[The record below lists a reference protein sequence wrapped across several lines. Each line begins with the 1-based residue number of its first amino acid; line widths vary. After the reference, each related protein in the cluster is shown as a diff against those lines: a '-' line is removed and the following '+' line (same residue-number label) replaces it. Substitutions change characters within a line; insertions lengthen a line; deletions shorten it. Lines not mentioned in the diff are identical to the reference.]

1 MARRLLMSPIGD
13 HWRRGTHM
21 SAAARNS
28 VAARLPAG
36 VGVGFIAGTS
46 LLLAACGAT
55 FETVTETCDQ
65 PVSGGAWNRLDK
77 CVLESQVQSQLSK
90 EVGQQ
95 VPPITCP
102 DEIDAEVGAT
112 TTCTFT
118 GAEGTFNVTV
128 TVTDVQWGEMTLG
141 DNSPGNFSSG
151 NAEFDLKVADKPN
164 P

>member
-1 MARRLLMSPIGD
+1 MF
-13 HWRRGTHM
+13 T
-21 SAAARNS
+21 AARMS
-28 VAARLPAG
+28 TAAKFPAG
-36 VGVGFIAGTS
+36 VVVGIIAALSLSVAGCDATS
-46 LLLAACGAT
+46 
-55 FETVTETCDQ
+55 ETVTETCDQ
-65 PVSGGAWNRLDK
+65 PASGGAWNRLDK

-102 DEIDAEVGAT
+102 DEIDADVGAT

-128 TVTDVQWGEMTLG
+128 TVTKVQWGETIL
-141 DNSPGNFSSG
+141 DDKSPGNFVSG
-151 NAEFDLKVADKPN
+151 NAEFDLKVADNPN

>member
-1 MARRLLMSPIGD
+1 MP
-13 HWRRGTHM
+13 T
-21 SAAARNS
+21 AAKRS
-28 VAARLPAG
+28 AG
-36 VGVGFIAGTS
+36 VVVGFLAATS
-46 LLLAACGAT
+46 LLLSACSAT
-55 FETVTETCDQ
+55 TQTATETCDQ
-65 PVSGGAWNRLDK
+65 PASGGEWNRLDK

-90 EVGQQ
+90 QVGQQ

-102 DEIDAEVGAT
+102 DEIDAEIGAT

-128 TVTDVQWGEMTLG
+128 TVTRVEWGEMIPDG
-141 DNSPGNFSSG
+141 NSPGNFVSG